1 LSGEQTSV
9 DAILEQAKDLK
20 QALTNFV
27 LEADGELAVAL
38 ETYAA
43 DQLTREPYDINQR
56 NLVIDTFLTEG
67 EVDNQTPLD
76 LFLEHHPNLTASD
89 RTLLNRW
96 RDSFIG
102 LFELTHILPDGFELK
117 NWLTDKHY
125 TVKPTHPTTID
136 QMRRFKVGEIL
147 LTRLAPVTDTYWMIF
162 SPIISKG
169 RLSQPK
175 LAVAIGEFKNNYKN
189 ALYRDAPELLEQA
202 WDSVAT
208 YHQSFVDFFGRDR
221 VTLPGYQ
228 LNQKLAQLRDKMT
241 QERLAAA
248 GIDPSKSLK
257 EMIQDSGTDEEE
269 VKSAAVE
276 AGADA
281 TAVTNMLDNAAK
293 SPMMIPKVDLPD
305 DIRNAEQVTVFSHPR
320 WGQMFL
326 PSYTKFQ
333 EMLASEDWQ
342 TYPNAEQ
349 RVHKYLNDPQ
359 INLFIWQ
366 QLAQEYPTQLE
377 TVLQTVLDR
386 PDFNLQQDLEPT
398 LHQEFHKPLEPELPE
413 IASVPL
419 HLHNLF
425 ESAVA
430 EVHKSKSKG
439 KRKKKAAKGFQ

>member
-1 LSGEQTSV
+1 M

-20 QALTNFV
+20 QALTDFV

-38 ETYAA
+38 ESYAA

-56 NLVIDTFLTEG
+56 NLAIDTFLTEG

-102 LFELTHILPDGFELK
+102 LFELTHILPDGVELK
-117 NWLTDKHY
+117 NWLTNKHY
-125 TVKPTHPTTID
+125 TVKPTHPTTIE

-162 SPIISKG
+162 GSIISKG

-208 YHQSFVDFFGRDR
+208 YHQAFVEFFGGDR
-221 VTLPGYQ
+221 ITLPGYQ

-248 GIDPSKSLK
+248 GIDPS
-257 EMIQDSGTDEEE
+257 
-269 VKSAAVE
+269 
-276 AGADA
+276 
-281 TAVTNMLDNAAK
+281 
-293 SPMMIPKVDLPD
+293 
-305 DIRNAEQVTVFSHPR
+305 
-320 WGQMFL
+320 
-326 PSYTKFQ
+326 
-333 EMLASEDWQ
+333 
-342 TYPNAEQ
+342 
-349 RVHKYLNDPQ
+349 
-359 INLFIWQ
+359 
-366 QLAQEYPTQLE
+366 
-377 TVLQTVLDR
+377 
-386 PDFNLQQDLEPT
+386 
-398 LHQEFHKPLEPELPE
+398 
-413 IASVPL
+413 
-419 HLHNLF
+419 
-425 ESAVA
+425 
-430 EVHKSKSKG
+430 
-439 KRKKKAAKGFQ
+439 